1 MSRLVIYKDFFRSGR
16 GADRATAT
24 LANAMAAIGY
34 EVHIVTKQSAKE
46 PFSVTFAP
54 EVACHCLPNP
64 KRPFI
69 RTLNKWLLSS
79 ALGERFLARCFP
91 KWDLVRVCSVRLQAM
106 VARLKPDVVV
116 AAGTNECVDLLLA
129 GPLSVP
135 VVVMFHVFPPECF
148 RKNKFRRASRLK
160 ALLPLAAECQ
170 VLLPSHC
177 ATLRPYTAAPV
188 TAIGNGIAYPIDEGV
203 PEGDAREKS
212 IVYVAYFSK
221 EKNHLELL
229 EAFAR
234 LSAPDWTLH
243 LYGSGTP
250 EWEERLK
257 SRADALGIAGRVRF
271 MGITLTPRPVLLRA
285 GICAFPS
292 KVEGFGLAL
301 AEAMWC
307 GLPCVGFKDSPG
319 VNELITH
326 EANGL
331 LAEAG
336 PEAYAAQLQRL
347 IDDADLRERLGAA
360 AARTARRTWSQAA
373 IIQQWDDLF
382 QRNIDLAQRQQ
393 TLAESADSPS
403 QEVAPDIP

>member
-24 LANAMAAIGY
+24 LANVMAAVGY
-34 EVHIVTKQSAKE
+34 DVHIVTQQSAKE
-46 PFSVTFAP
+46 PFSVTFSP
-54 EVACHCLPNP
+54 EVTCHCLPSP
-64 KRPFI
+64 KRPLV
-69 RTLNKWLLSS
+69 RALNKWLLSS
-79 ALGERFLARCFP
+79 ALGERLLARCLP
-91 KWDLVRVCSVRLQAM
+91 KWDLVRVYSVRLQAM
-106 VARLKPDVVV
+106 IARLEPDIVV

-129 GPLSVP
+129 GPLTVP

-170 VLLPSHC
+170 ALLPSHC

-188 TAIGNGIAYPIDEGV
+188 TAIGNGIAYPVDEMV
-203 PEGDAREKS
+203 PEAATREKT

-250 EWEERLK
+250 EWEARLK
-257 SRADALGIAGRVRF
+257 NRVDALGIAGRVRF
-271 MGITLTPRPVLLRA
+271 MGITLTPRPILLRA

-307 GLPCVGFKDSPG
+307 GLPCVGFKESPG

-326 EANGL
+326 DANGL
-331 LAEAG
+331 LADPG
-336 PEAYAAQLQRL
+336 PEAYAEQLQRL
-347 IDDADLRERLGAA
+347 IDDVDLRERLGAA
-360 AARTARRTWSQAA
+360 AARTARRTWAQSA

-382 QRNIDLAQRQQ
+382 QRNIDLAHRQK
-393 TLAESADSPS
+393 TPEASVEPPS
-403 QEVAPDIP
+403 QEVPSDAP